1 MMKTIVCFGDS
12 NTWGFMPK
20 TEGPAITADNRYPWG
35 VRWTS
40 LLQMKLGA
48 DYRVAEA
55 GLNGRTT
62 MFNCPMG
69 DHRNGLAAIDTTM
82 LCQMPVD
89 LVTIMLGTNDVKD
102 FFGVT
107 PVVIARGALRLIEN
121 IRAGGYGPHGVCPEI
136 LLMAPIRLHP
146 DMEKQWLGDEFGHDA
161 LKKDADLGRYLEKT
175 AKEAGVHFLNAGEF
189 ITAHPADGIHMD
201 ENGHALLAEKVYEK
215 ITEILK

>member
-1 MMKTIVCFGDS
+1 MKNILCYGDS
-12 NTWGFMPK
+12 NTWGFIPKVNRPDVMPN
-20 TEGPAITADNRYPWG
+20 NRYPWG

-40 LLQMKLGA
+40 LLQMKLGN

-62 MFNCPMG
+62 IFDCPLG

-89 LVTIMLGTNDVKD
+89 LVTIMLGTNDVKPH
-102 FFGVT
+102 FGVS
-107 PVVIARGALRLIEN
+107 PMVIARGALRLIEN
-121 IRAGGYGPHGVCPEI
+121 IRAGGYGPHGACPEI

-146 DMEKQWLGDEFGHDA
+146 DMEKGWLGEEFLGG
-161 LKKDADLGRYLEKT
+161 LEKDAQLGAYLEKT
-175 AKEAGVHFLNAGEF
+175 AKDAGVHFLNAGEF

-201 ENGHALLAEKVYEK
+201 ETGHAIMAEKVYEK
-215 ITEILK
+215 IIEILK

>member
-1 MMKTIVCFGDS
+1 MKTIVCYGDS
-12 NTWGFMPK
+12 NTWGHRSYK
-20 TEGPAITADNRYPWG
+20 VKQTDPALLRFPWG
-35 VRWTS
+35 GRWTS
-40 LLQMKLGA
+40 LLQAKLGGE
-48 DYRVAEA
+48 YRVEEE

-69 DHRNGLAAIDTTM
+69 DHRNGLADIDTTM

-121 IRAGGYGPHGVCPEI
+121 IRAGGYGPHGACPEI

-146 DMEKQWLGDEFGHDA
+146 DMEKQWLGDECGHDA

-201 ENGHALLAEKVYEK
+201 EAGHALMAEKVYEK

>member
-1 MMKTIVCFGDS
+1 MKTIVCFGDS

-20 TEGPAITADNRYPWG
+20 TEAPAITADNRYPWG

-40 LLQMKLGA
+40 LLQMKLGN

-62 MFNCPMG
+62 IFNCPLG

-89 LVTIMLGTNDVKD
+89 LVTIMLGTNDVKAH
-102 FFGVT
+102 FGVS
-107 PVVIARGALRLIEN
+107 PMVIARGALRLIEN
-121 IRAGGYGPHGVCPEI
+121 IRAGGYGPHGACPEI

-146 DMEKQWLGDEFGHDA
+146 DMEKGWLGEEFHGG
-161 LKKDADLGRYLEKT
+161 LEKDAQLGAYLEKT
-175 AKEAGVHFLNAGEF
+175 AKDAGVHFLNAAEF

-201 ENGHALLAEKVYEK
+201 EAGHAIMAEKVYEK
-215 ITEILK
+215 IIEILK

>member
-1 MMKTIVCFGDS
+1 MKTIVCFGDS

-20 TEGPAITADNRYPWG
+20 SEGPAITADNRYPWG

-40 LLQMKLGA
+40 LLQMKLGN

-62 MFNCPMG
+62 IFDCPLG

-89 LVTIMLGTNDVKD
+89 LVTIMLGTNDVKAH
-102 FFGVT
+102 FGVS
-107 PVVIARGALRLIEN
+107 PMVIARGALRLIEN
-121 IRAGGYGPHGVCPEI
+121 IRAGGYGPHGACPEI

-146 DMEKQWLGDEFGHDA
+146 DMEKGWLGEEFCGG
-161 LKKDADLGRYLEKT
+161 LEKDAQLGAYLEKA
-175 AKEAGVHFLNAGEF
+175 AKDAGVHFFNAGEF

-201 ENGHALLAEKVYEK
+201 ETGHAIMAEKVYEK
-215 ITEILK
+215 IIEILK

>member
-1 MMKTIVCFGDS
+1 MKTILCYGDS

-20 TEGPAITADNRYPWG
+20 WEGPAITANNRYPWG

-40 LLQMKLGA
+40 LLQIKLGEN
-48 DYRVAEA
+48 YRVAEA

-62 MFNCPMG
+62 MFTCPMG
-69 DHRNGLAAIDTTM
+69 DHRNGLQAIDTTM

-121 IRAGGYGPHGVCPEI
+121 IRQGGYGPDGKCPEI

-146 DMEKQWLGDEFGHDA
+146 EMEERWLGDEFGRDA
-161 LKKDADLGRYLEKT
+161 LKKDAQLGSYLEKT
-175 AKEAGVHFLNAGEF
+175 AREAGVHFLNAGEF
-189 ITAHPADGIHMD
+189 ITADPADGIHMN
-201 ENGHALLAEKVYEK
+201 EEGHALLAEKVYEK
-215 ITEILK
+215 VLSILS